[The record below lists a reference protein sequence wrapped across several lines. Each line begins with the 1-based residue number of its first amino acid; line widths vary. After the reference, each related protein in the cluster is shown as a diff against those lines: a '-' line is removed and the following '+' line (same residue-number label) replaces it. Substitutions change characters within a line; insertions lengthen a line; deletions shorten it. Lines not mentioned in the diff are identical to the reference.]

1 MKRNTQAMLSC
12 LVAGILSAPLHAGA
26 ASNNWKGVVITSGIS
41 MIASGVPLSRCHVLT
56 NEHVVRKRSYVN
68 ISYEGKSYQAK
79 VVSID
84 HKNDL
89 ALVKIPTCPIMNFAR
104 VSNVKPKAG
113 DKLTSVYYK
122 PGLNFFNR
130 MIKTT
135 GEFLG
140 YKNIVTEERKRMS
153 SMLIADETPRVH
165 ASGGGVSSKNG
176 LVSVIFGISDYNKR
190 HATFAVHYDAL
201 KAFLKKNH
209 I

>member
-1 MKRNTQAMLSC
+1 MKKNTQAMLSC
-12 LVAGILSAPLHAGA
+12 LVAGILTTPLYAGA
-26 ASNNWKGVVITSGIS
+26 SSNNWKGVVITSGFS
-41 MIASGVPLSRCHVLT
+41 LVASGVPLSRCHVLT
-56 NEHVVRKRSYVN
+56 NEHVIRKRSHVN
-68 ISYEGKSYQAK
+68 ISYGGESYRAK

-89 ALVKIPTCPIMNFAR
+89 ALVKIPTCPIINFAR

-113 DKLTSVYYK
+113 DKLTSIYYK

-130 MIKTT
+130 MIQTT

-140 YKNIVTEERKRMS
+140 YKNIVTEERKKMT
-153 SMLIADETPRVH
+153 SMLIADERPRVH

-190 HATFAVHYDAL
+190 PATYAVHYDAL
-201 KAFLKKNH
+201 KAFLKKNN